1 MTLRAIRTN
10 YNLSAKEVA
19 NKLNIHQQT
28 LLKYEHD
35 SSKIPMDLLDKLARL
50 YNVEKDFIFLGK
62 KYELNHSLREVWMNK
77 RELQKCN

>member
-1 MTLRAIRTN
+1 MPKMTLRAIRTN

-19 NKLNIHQQT
+19 GKLNIHQQT

-35 SSKIPMDLLDKLARL
+35 SSKIPMDLLEKLARL

-62 KYELNHSLREVWMNK
+62 KYEINHNLGEI
-77 RELQKCN
+77 E

>member
-1 MTLRAIRTN
+1 MQKMTLRAIRTN

-62 KYELNHSLREVWMNK
+62 KYDSTEKFE
-77 RELQKCN
+77 E

>member
-1 MTLRAIRTN
+1 MTLRALRIN
-10 YNLSAKEVA
+10 YNLSAKKVA
-19 NKLNIHQQT
+19 DKLGIHQQT

-62 KYELNHSLREVWMNK
+62 KYELNHILGEV
-77 RELQKCN
+77 

>member
-1 MTLRAIRTN
+1 MQKMTLRALRIN
-10 YNLSAKEVA
+10 YSLSAKEVA
-19 NKLNIHQQT
+19 DKLGIHQQT

-62 KYELNHSLREVWMNK
+62 KYELNHNLGEV
-77 RELQKCN
+77 

>member
-1 MTLRAIRTN
+1 MPKMTLRAIRTN

-19 NKLNIHQQT
+19 NKQT

-62 KYELNHSLREVWMNK
+62 KYELNHSLGEV
-77 RELQKCN
+77 